1 MTDPGAQKTKDLA
14 MKSGHTSPAKASAQA
29 APKSEKDRVFIFD
42 TTLRDGEQCPGATM
56 THEEK
61 LEVAEVLDSMG
72 VDVIEAGFPIASE
85 GDFAAVNE
93 IAKRSKKAV
102 ICGLSRAGF
111 KDIDCCAEAIKPAE
125 RRRIHTFLST
135 SPVHMKYKLQKEP
148 HEVYEMVIAQVSRA
162 RNYTNDVEW
171 SSEDGTRTEFD
182 FLCRCV
188 EAAIKAGA
196 TTINIPDTV
205 GYTVPEEYFSLIK
218 RLREQVPNSD
228 AARFSVH
235 CHNDLGMAVA
245 NSLAGVCAGARQIEC
260 TINGIGERAGNAALE
275 ELVMAMRV
283 RNDVLPYWTG
293 IDSTMLT
300 RASKLV
306 AAVTSFPVQYNKA
319 IVGRNAFAHESG
331 IHQDGML
338 KHTQTYEIMLPED
351 VGVKQTSLV
360 MGKHSGRHA
369 FVHKLEELGY
379 RLAGNQLED
388 AFVRFKALADRKK
401 HVYDEDIEALVDE
414 EIATFKDHIKLVS
427 LTVIAGTRG
436 PQRATMR
443 LDIDGKSMIDER
455 EGNGPVDATFNCIKA
470 MVPHD
475 AVLELYQVHAVT
487 EGTDAQ
493 AEVSVR
499 LSENGRSVTAKGA
512 DPDTLV
518 ASAKAYLAALNKLM
532 ARRQRGKLEPMSV
545 SERRIHSQDVG

>member
-1 MTDPGAQKTKDLA
+1 MTTPTQ
-14 MKSGHTSPAKASAQA
+14 
-29 APKSEKDRVFIFD
+29 SEKDRVVIFD

-61 LEVAEVLDSMG
+61 LEVAELLDTMG
-72 VDVIEAGFPIASE
+72 VDIIEAGFPIASD
-85 GDFAAVNE
+85 GDFAAVQE
-93 IAKRSKKAV
+93 IARRSKNAV
-102 ICGLSRAGF
+102 ICGLSRAAF
-111 KDIDCCAEAIKPAE
+111 KDIDRCAEAIKPA
-125 RRRIHTFLST
+125 RRKRIHTFLST

-148 HEVYEMVIAQVSRA
+148 HEVYEMVIAQVTRA
-162 RNYTNDVEW
+162 RSHTDDVEW

-205 GYTVPEEYFSLIK
+205 GYTVPEEYR
-218 RLREQVPNSD
+218 RLFERVREAVPNSD
-228 AARFSVH
+228 KAVFSVH
-235 CHNDLGMAVA
+235 CHDDLGMAVA
-245 NSLAGVCAGARQIEC
+245 NSIAGVQGGARQIEC
-260 TINGIGERAGNAALE
+260 CINGIGERAGNAALE
-275 ELVMAMRV
+275 EVVMALKT
-283 RNDVLPYWTG
+283 RNDVLPFWTG
-293 IDSTMLT
+293 IDATMLT

-306 AAVTSFPVQYNKA
+306 SAVTSFPVQYNKA

-338 KHTQTYEIMLPED
+338 KHTQTYEIMTPES

-379 RLAGNQLED
+379 HLGDNQIED
-388 AFVRFKALADRKK
+388 AFVRFKALADKK
-401 HVYDEDIEALVDE
+401 KQIYDEDIEALVDE
-414 EIATFKDHIKLVS
+414 EIATAHDRIKIIS
-427 LTVIAGTRG
+427 LTVIAGTMG
-436 PQRATMR
+436 PQSATLS
-443 LDIDGKSMIDER
+443 LDIDGKHMTTQST
-455 EGNGPVDATFNCIKA
+455 GNGPVDAIFNAIHA
-470 MVPHD
+470 LVPHE
-475 AVLELYQVHAVT
+475 AKLELYQVHAVT

-499 LSENGRSVTAKGA
+499 LSEQGRAVTAKGA

-518 ASAKAYLAALNKLM
+518 ASAKAYLGALNKLTS
-532 ARRQRGKLEPMSV
+532 RRSKGGGVEQ
-545 SERRIHSQDVG
+545 RIHSTDVG

>member
-1 MTDPGAQKTKDLA
+1 MTTTQ
-14 MKSGHTSPAKASAQA
+14 
-29 APKSEKDRVFIFD
+29 SEKDRVVIFD

-61 LEVAEVLDSMG
+61 IEVAELLDTMG
-72 VDVIEAGFPIASE
+72 VDIIEAGFPIASD
-85 GDFAAVNE
+85 GDFAAVHE
-93 IAKRSKKAV
+93 IAKRTKNAV
-102 ICGLSRAGF
+102 VCGLSRAAF
-111 KDIDCCAEAIKPAE
+111 NDIDRCAEAIKPAE
-125 RRRIHTFLST
+125 RKRIHTFLST
-135 SPVHMKYKLQKEP
+135 SPVHMKWKLQKEP
-148 HEVYEMVIAQVSRA
+148 HQVLDMVIAQVTRA
-162 RNYTNDVEW
+162 RNHVDDVEW
-171 SSEDGTRTEFD
+171 SAEDGTRTEFE

-205 GYTVPEEYFSLIK
+205 GYTVPEEYFEMF
-218 RLREQVPNSD
+218 RRVRETVPNSD
-228 AARFSVH
+228 KAVFSVH

-245 NSLAGVCAGARQIEC
+245 NSLAGVKAGARQIEC
-260 TINGIGERAGNAALE
+260 TINGIGERAGNTALE
-275 ELVMAMRV
+275 EVVMAMRV
-283 RNDVLPYWTG
+283 RNDVLPFWTG
-293 IDSTMLT
+293 IDATMLT

-306 AAVTSFPVQYNKA
+306 GAATSFPVQYNKA

-338 KHTQTYEIMLPED
+338 KNAQTYEIMRPET

-369 FVHKLEELGY
+369 FVHKLEEMGY
-379 RLAGNQLED
+379 HLQSNQLED
-388 AFVRFKALADRKK
+388 AFVRFKSLADRKK

-414 EIATFKDHIKLVS
+414 EIATAQDRIKLVS
-427 LTVIAGTRG
+427 LSVIAGTRG
-436 PQRATMR
+436 PQRATMK
-443 LDIDGKSMIDER
+443 LDIEGKQTLEEC

-470 MVPHD
+470 IVPHE

-487 EGTDAQ
+487 AGTDAQ

-499 LSENGRSVTAKGA
+499 LSENGRAVTSKGA

-518 ASAKAYLAALNKLM
+518 ASAKAYLGALNKLLIK
-532 ARRQRGKLEPMSV
+532 RSRGNGEPLV
-545 SERRIHSQDVG
+545 VGERRIHSTDVG

>member
-1 MTDPGAQKTKDLA
+1 MTTTA
-14 MKSGHTSPAKASAQA
+14 KSG
-29 APKSEKDRVFIFD
+29 KDRVVIFD

-61 LEVAEVLDSMG
+61 LEVAEMLDAMG
-72 VDVIEAGFPIASE
+72 VDIIEAGFPIASE
-85 GDFAAVNE
+85 GDFAAVHE
-93 IAKRSKKAV
+93 IAKRTRNAV
-102 ICGLSRAGF
+102 VCGLSRASF
-111 KDIDCCAEAIKPAE
+111 KDIDRCAEAIRPAK
-125 RRRIHTFLST
+125 RKRIHTFLST

-148 HEVYEMVIAQVSRA
+148 HEVYEMVIAQVTRA
-162 RNYTNDVEW
+162 RSHTDDVEW
-171 SSEDGTRTEFD
+171 SSEDGTRTEID

-205 GYTVPEEYFSLIK
+205 GYTTPEEYFALFK
-218 RLREQVPNSD
+218 TVRERVPNSD
-228 AARFSVH
+228 QAVFSVH
-235 CHNDLGMAVA
+235 CHDDLGMAVA
-245 NSLAGVCAGARQIEC
+245 NSLAGVKGGARQIEC
-260 TINGIGERAGNAALE
+260 TVNGIGERAGNTALE
-275 ELVMAMRV
+275 EVVMAINV
-283 RNDVLPYWTG
+283 RGDVLPFWTG
-293 IDSTMLT
+293 IDTTMLT

-306 AAVTSFPVQYNKA
+306 SAATSFPVQYNKA

-338 KHTQTYEIMLPED
+338 KNAQTYEIMTPES

-379 RLAGNQLED
+379 QLSGNQLED

-414 EIATFKDHIKLVS
+414 EIAHAQDRLKLVS
-427 LTVIAGTRG
+427 LSVIAGTRG
-436 PQRATMR
+436 PQRATMK
-443 LDIDGKSMIDER
+443 LDVDGKVMIEER
-455 EGNGPVDATFNCIKA
+455 DGNGPVDAIFNCIKA
-470 MVPHD
+470 LIPHE
-475 AVLELYQVHAVT
+475 AKLELYQVHAVT

-499 LSENGRSVTAKGA
+499 LSEDGRAVTARGA

-518 ASAKAYLAALNKLM
+518 ASAKAYLGALNKLM
-532 ARRQRGKLEPMSV
+532 ARQARGKGEVRP
-545 SERRIHSQDVG
+545 ERRIHSTDVG

>member
-1 MTDPGAQKTKDLA
+1 MTTQTKSD
-14 MKSGHTSPAKASAQA
+14 
-29 APKSEKDRVFIFD
+29 KDRVVIFD
-42 TTLRDGEQCPGATM
+42 TSLRDGEQCPGATM

-61 LEVAEVLDSMG
+61 LAVAELLDDMG
-72 VDVIEAGFPIASE
+72 VDIIEAGFPIASD
-85 GDFAAVNE
+85 GDFAAVHE
-93 IAKRSKKAV
+93 IAKRSKNSV

-111 KDIDCCAEAIKPAE
+111 KDIDRCAEAVKPA
-125 RRRIHTFLST
+125 RRKRIHTFIST

-148 HEVYEMVIAQVSRA
+148 HEVYEMVIAQVTRA
-162 RNYTNDVEW
+162 RGHVDDVEW
-171 SSEDGTRTEFD
+171 SSEDGTRTELD

-205 GYTVPEEYFSLIK
+205 GYSVPEEYFELFK
-218 RLREQVPNSD
+218 TVRERVPNSD
-228 AARFSVH
+228 LAVFSTH

-245 NSLAGVCAGARQIEC
+245 NSLAGVKAGARQIEC

-275 ELVMAMRV
+275 EVVMAMRT
-283 RNDVLPYWTG
+283 RNDVLPFWTG
-293 IDSTMLT
+293 IDATMLT

-306 AAVTSFPVQYNKA
+306 SAATSFPVQYNKA

-338 KHTQTYEIMLPED
+338 KNAQTYEIMTPES

-379 RLAGNQLED
+379 QLAGNQLED

-401 HVYDEDIEALVDE
+401 QIYDEDIEALVDE
-414 EIATFKDHIKLVS
+414 EIATAHDRVKIVS
-427 LTVIAGTRG
+427 LTVIAGTQG
-436 PQRATMR
+436 PQQATLT
-443 LDIDGKSMIDER
+443 LDIDGRHVTTQST
-455 EGNGPVDATFNCIKA
+455 GNGPVDAIFNAIHA
-470 MVPHD
+470 LVPHE

-499 LSENGRSVTAKGA
+499 LAADGRSFTARGA

-518 ASAKAYLAALNKLM
+518 ASAKAYLGALNKM
-532 ARRQRGKLEPMSV
+532 TSRRNKAMGI
-545 SERRIHSQDVG
+545 ERRIHSQDVG

>member
-1 MTDPGAQKTKDLA
+1 MNSKTQSDR
-14 MKSGHTSPAKASAQA
+14 
-29 APKSEKDRVFIFD
+29 DRVVIFD

-61 LEVAEVLDSMG
+61 LEVAELLDTMG
-72 VDVIEAGFPIASE
+72 VDIIEAGFPIASD

-93 IAKRSKKAV
+93 IAKRSKNAV
-102 ICGLSRAGF
+102 ICGLSRAAF
-111 KDIDCCAEAIKPAE
+111 KDIDRCAEAIKPAK
-125 RRRIHTFLST
+125 RKRIHTFLST

-148 HEVYEMVIAQVSRA
+148 HEVLEMVIAQVSRA
-162 RNYTNDVEW
+162 RGHTDDVEW
-171 SSEDGTRTEFD
+171 SAEDATRTEFD

-205 GYTVPEEYFSLIK
+205 GYATPEEYR
-218 RLREQVPNSD
+218 RLFETVRQRVPNSD
-228 AARFSVH
+228 KARFSVH
-235 CHNDLGMAVA
+235 CHDDLGMAVA
-245 NSLAGVCAGARQIEC
+245 NSLAGVQGGARQIEC

-275 ELVMAMRV
+275 EVVMAMKT
-283 RNDVLPYWTG
+283 RNDVLPFWTG
-293 IDSTMLT
+293 IEATMLT

-306 AAVTSFPVQYNKA
+306 AAATSFPVQYNKA

-338 KHTQTYEIMLPED
+338 KNAQTYEIMTPES

-369 FVHKLEELGY
+369 FVHKLEDLGY
-379 RLAGNQLED
+379 QLAANQLED
-388 AFVRFKALADRKK
+388 AFVRFKALADKK
-401 HVYDEDIEALVDE
+401 KQIYDEDIEALVDE
-414 EIATFKDHIKLVS
+414 GIATAHDRIKIIS
-427 LTVIAGTRG
+427 LTVIAGTMG
-436 PQRATMR
+436 PQSATLT
-443 LDIDGKSMIDER
+443 LDIDGKHVTMQST
-455 EGNGPVDATFNCIKA
+455 GNGPVDAIFNAIHA
-470 MVPHD
+470 LVPHE
-475 AVLELYQVHAVT
+475 AKLELYQVHAVT

-499 LSENGRSVTAKGA
+499 LAHEGRSMTARAA

-518 ASAKAYLAALNKLM
+518 ASAKAYLGALNKIVM
-532 ARRQRGKLEPMSV
+532 KRARD
-545 SERRIHSQDVG
+545 I

>member
-1 MTDPGAQKTKDLA
+1 MTT
-14 MKSGHTSPAKASAQA
+14 T
-29 APKSEKDRVFIFD
+29 APSDQDRVVIFD

-56 THEEK
+56 THDEK
-61 LEVAEVLDSMG
+61 LEVAELLDTMG
-72 VDVIEAGFPIASE
+72 VDIIEAGFPIASE
-85 GDFAAVNE
+85 GDFAAVQE
-93 IAKRSKKAV
+93 IARRTRNAV
-102 ICGLSRAGF
+102 VCGLARASF
-111 KDIDCCAEAIKPAE
+111 KDIDRCAEAIKPA
-125 RRRIHTFLST
+125 RRGRIHTFLST
-135 SPVHMKYKLQKEP
+135 SPVHMKWKLQKEP
-148 HEVYEMVIAQVSRA
+148 HEVYEMVIAQVTRA
-162 RNYTNDVEW
+162 RNHTDDVEW
-171 SSEDGTRTEFD
+171 SSEDGTRTEHD

-188 EAAIKAGA
+188 EAAINAGA

-205 GYTVPEEYFSLIK
+205 GYATPDEYFELISMV
-218 RLREQVPNSD
+218 RERVPNSD
-228 AARFSVH
+228 RARFSVH

-245 NSLAGVCAGARQIEC
+245 NSLAGVRAGARQIEC
-260 TINGIGERAGNAALE
+260 TVNGIGERAGNAALE
-275 ELVMAMRV
+275 EVVMAMRV

-293 IDSTMLT
+293 IDATMLT

-306 AAVTSFPVQYNKA
+306 SAATSFPVQYNKA

-338 KHTQTYEIMLPED
+338 KHTQTYEIMTPET

-369 FVHKLEELGY
+369 FQHKLEELGY
-379 RLAGNQLED
+379 ELSGNQLDD

-414 EIATFKDHIKLVS
+414 EIAHAQDRIKLVS
-427 LTVIAGTRG
+427 LSVIAGTRG
-436 PQRATMR
+436 PQRATMK
-443 LDIDGKSMIDER
+443 LDIDGRTMIDEC

-470 MVPHD
+470 MVPHE

-499 LSENGRSVTAKGA
+499 LSEDGRSVTARGA

-518 ASAKAYLAALNKLM
+518 ASAKAYLGALNKLT
-532 ARRQRGKLEPMSV
+532 ARNQRSKDEPR
-545 SERRIHSQDVG
+545 RRIHSTDVG

>member
-1 MTDPGAQKTKDLA
+1 MSIQTP
-14 MKSGHTSPAKASAQA
+14 SG
-29 APKSEKDRVFIFD
+29 KDRVVIFD

-61 LEVAEVLDSMG
+61 LEVAELLDDMG
-72 VDVIEAGFPIASE
+72 VDIIEAGFPIASD
-85 GDFAAVNE
+85 GDFAAVHE
-93 IAKRSKKAV
+93 IAKRAKNSV
-102 ICGLSRAGF
+102 ICGLSRAAF
-111 KDIDCCAEAIKPAE
+111 KDIDRCAEAIKPAK
-125 RRRIHTFLST
+125 RKRIHTFIST

-148 HEVYEMVIAQVSRA
+148 HEVYEMVIGQVSRA
-162 RNYTNDVEW
+162 RSHTDDVEW
-171 SSEDGTRTEFD
+171 SAEDATRTEHD

-188 EAAIKAGA
+188 EAAINAGA

-205 GYTVPEEYFSLIK
+205 GYTVPEEYFALIEM
-218 RLREQVPNSD
+218 LRTRVPNSD
-228 AARFSVH
+228 KAVFSTH

-245 NSLAGVCAGARQIEC
+245 NSLAGVKAGARQIEC

-275 ELVMAMRV
+275 EVVMAMKV
-283 RNDVLPYWTG
+283 RHDVLPWTTG
-293 IDSTMLT
+293 IDATMLT

-306 AAVTSFPVQYNKA
+306 SAATSFPVQYNKA

-338 KHTQTYEIMLPED
+338 KNAQTYEIMTPES

-379 RLAGNQLED
+379 QLAGNQLED

-401 HVYDEDIEALVDE
+401 QIYDEDIEALVDE
-414 EIATFKDHIKLVS
+414 EIATAHDRVKIVT
-427 LTVIAGTRG
+427 LTVIAGTQG
-436 PQRATMR
+436 PQQATLT
-443 LDIDGKSMIDER
+443 LDIDGQHVTTQST
-455 EGNGPVDATFNCIKA
+455 GNGPVDAIFNAIHA
-470 MVPHD
+470 LVPHE

-499 LSENGRSVTAKGA
+499 LSHDGRSYTSRGA

-518 ASAKAYLAALNKLM
+518 ASAKAYLGALNKM
-532 ARRQRGKLEPMSV
+532 TSRRNRQPGI
-545 SERRIHSQDVG
+545 ERRIHSQDVG